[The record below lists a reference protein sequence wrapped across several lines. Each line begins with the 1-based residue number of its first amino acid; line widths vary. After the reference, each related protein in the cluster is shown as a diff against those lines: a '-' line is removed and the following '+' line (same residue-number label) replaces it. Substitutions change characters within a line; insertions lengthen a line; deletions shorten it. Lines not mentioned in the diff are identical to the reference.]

1 MRRFMPG
8 RGWWVAVVLAALVG
22 GLWWGSG
29 LSAQQPGAPAAAPG
43 ALAPAGA
50 GGAAAAAPVREAFP
64 PGAELALVERVVD
77 SRQQYEESL
86 VKLIDQ
92 YSQTGQDRKRRMAE
106 DELSDLRKVSKYDYV
121 ALLDVLTTTPKPI
134 RSIPEADRLFTDGMT
149 YKNYPADLFVFGK
162 KERLEKSLRKFQ
174 QLILQYPESDKVAE
188 AAYRMAEIYEGASF
202 NEYYLAARYY
212 EAAFRWNPKL
222 PYPALWR
229 AAQNYDAR
237 LHNYAEAVRVYEMCT
252 KESPSP
258 DILQRSQRRLEELK
272 RQGY

>member
-1 MRRFMPG
+1 M
-8 RGWWVAVVLAALVG
+8 VAALVG
-22 GLWWGSG
+22 GLWWGTG
-29 LSAQQPGAPAAAPG
+29 LWAQQGPAPLAPAPQAPGAAAP
-43 ALAPAGA
+43 
-50 GGAAAAAPVREAFP
+50 AAAAPVREPFP
-64 PGAELALVERVVD
+64 PGAELAIVEEVVD
-77 SRQQYEESL
+77 SRQRYEESL
-86 VKLIDQ
+86 AKLIDH
-92 YSQTGQDRKRRMAE
+92 YSQTGQDRKLRQAE
-106 DELSDLRKVSKYDYV
+106 DELSDLRKVTKYDYV
-121 ALLDVLTTTPKPI
+121 SLLDVLTTTPKPVK
-134 RSIPEADRLFTDGMT
+134 SIPEADRLFNDGMT
-149 YKNYPADLFVFGK
+149 YKTYPADLFFFGK

-212 EAAFRWNPKL
+212 EAAFKWNPKL

-229 AAQNYDAR
+229 AAQNYDTR

-258 DILQRSQRRLEELK
+258 DILQRSQQRLEELK

>member
-29 LSAQQPGAPAAAPG
+29 LSAQQPGAPATAPG
-43 ALAPAGA
+43 APAPAGA

-134 RSIPEADRLFTDGMT
+134 RSIPEADRLFADAMT
-149 YKNYPADLFVFGK
+149 YKNYPADLFIFGK
-162 KERLEKSLRKFQ
+162 RDHLEKALLKFQ
-174 QLILQYPESDKVAE
+174 QVILQYPESDKVAE
-188 AAYRMAEIYEGASF
+188 AAYRMAEIYEGSSY
-202 NEYYLAARYY
+202 NEYFLAARYY

-237 LHNYAEAVRVYEMCT
+237 LHNYAEAKRVYDMCA
-252 KESPSP
+252 KECP
-258 DILQRSQRRLEELK
+258 DPDLQQRAQRRAQELK
-272 RQGY
+272 TQGY